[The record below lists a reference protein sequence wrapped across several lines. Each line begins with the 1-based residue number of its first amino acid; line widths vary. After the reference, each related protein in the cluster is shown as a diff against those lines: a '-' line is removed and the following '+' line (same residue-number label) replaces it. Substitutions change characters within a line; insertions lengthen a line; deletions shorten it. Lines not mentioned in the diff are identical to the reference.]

1 VRKHKNARLIIALWL
16 PIGLGICCTYP
27 ILKKI
32 LWHQEEN
39 SRDTAPMGAKVSEIA
54 PPGFDQKEWD
64 QELKHC
70 KKVGSEIAWLRSLP
84 PDDLARQTN
93 PYRDA
98 DIKTCIGM
106 VAPVENQYQPIRPIY
121 VDPIP
126 PVPVASPTPP
136 SNTLNDASTAPTATS
151 SLPIKGDPVPLGLV
165 HLR

>member
-1 VRKHKNARLIIALWL
+1 MHEHSKVILTNVLIA
-16 PIGLGICCTYP
+16 GLGICFTYP
-27 ILKKI
+27 LLKKT
-32 LWHQEEN
+32 LWDIEKN
-39 SRDTAPMGAKVSEIA
+39 WSTVPMGARVSEIA

-84 PDDLARQTN
+84 PDELARQTN

-98 DIKTCIGM
+98 DIKNCIGM
-106 VAPVENQYQPIRPIY
+106 AAPVENQYQPIGSIY

-136 SNTLNDASTAPTATS
+136 LDPLNDASTAPTATS
-151 SLPIKGDPVPLGLV
+151 NLPLKGIPVPLGLA